1 MGVIFYQM
9 VNFKQMQFPGRRQG
23 LPEIAAVYLVLFTP
37 GAVAYKRRQK
47 TGSAC
52 GKTGQQ
58 AEPRTA

>member
-9 VNFKQMQFPGRRQG
+9 VNFERLQFQG
-23 LPEIAAVYLVLFTP
+23 CQQELPKITAPHLVLFTP